1 MGKPFVILLILVMA
15 GAFAH
20 ASPATPAMISEIL
33 AALDAGEAQQAM
45 TLSESALREG
55 GISPAERAR
64 LLLYD
69 GLARELLGQHSAAM
83 HDLTLSLDS
92 HALPVEE
99 RGQAFL
105 QRGFLHDGLGQL
117 EEAVSDYTAAAA
129 LKDYNL
135 ATALNNRANIYRRQ
149 NKLPEARRDYLAAL
163 SADGGQKQY
172 SYFGLGQIA
181 ETTGDVQGARGFYAK
196 ALIAEP
202 VYADASERLAALGGP
217 LDGAIAVPG
226 ERIVLRPLSVVTR
239 GDETTAIERKKP
251 AASTDAPSPAFLAR
265 AQSNAPL
272 VLRPALDQSDPPHS
286 MGGEV
291 QLGAWRS
298 SAEADAGWKS
308 AKARAGGALDGL
320 EPHITATELPG
331 KGHYFRLR
339 VRAAQKS
346 GDICAK
352 LAVKAIDCVPVR
364 D

>member
-1 MGKPFVILLILVMA
+1 MGKSFVILFVAMLA
-15 GAFAH
+15 GALAH

-33 AALDAGEAQQAM
+33 AALDKGDAQQAAI
-45 TLSESALREG
+45 LSETALREEG
-55 GISPAERAR
+55 TSPAERAR
-64 LLLYD
+64 LLLYH

-83 HDLTLSLDS
+83 RDLTLSLDS
-92 HALPVEE
+92 HALPADE
-99 RGQAFL
+99 RGQALL
-105 QRGFLHDGLGQL
+105 QRGFLRDGLGQL

-149 NKLPEARRDYLAAL
+149 NRLWEARRDYLAAL

-172 SYFGLGQIA
+172 SYYGLGQIA
-181 ETTGDVQGARGFYAK
+181 ESQDDVLAARGFYAK

-202 VYADASERLAALGGP
+202 AYADASVRLAVLGGP

-226 ERIVLRPLSVVTR
+226 ERIVLRPPSAIAS
-239 GDETTAIERKKP
+239 GDETSAIGNKKQ
-251 AASTDAPSPAFLAR
+251 AASDSPAPAFLAR
-265 AQSNAPL
+265 AQSTVPL
-272 VLRPALDQSDPPHS
+272 ILRPALDQSDPPK
-286 MGGEV
+286 GGEDEI

-308 AKARAGGALDGL
+308 AKARAGGALDGF
-320 EPHITATELPG
+320 EPHIVASELPG

-339 VRAAQKS
+339 IRAGQKS
-346 GDICAK
+346 GGICAR
-352 LAVKAIDCVPVR
+352 LTAKAIDCIPVR